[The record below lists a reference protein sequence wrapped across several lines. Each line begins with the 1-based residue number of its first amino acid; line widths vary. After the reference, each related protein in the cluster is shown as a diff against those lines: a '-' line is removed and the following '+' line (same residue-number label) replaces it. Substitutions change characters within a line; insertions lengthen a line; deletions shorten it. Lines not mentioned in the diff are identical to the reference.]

1 MTRLRQMRRFCSR
14 MPLPWWIVAWTVI
27 LVVAAGAAWVACP
40 AWLTGG
46 ESASTTLRNLGL
58 ILAAAIGLPLAIWR
72 STVAE
77 RQADATRRQSDTA
90 VQMLLNDRFQ
100 KGAEMLGNADI
111 GSVRIGGIHAL
122 ARLAREYPASFH
134 MPVMQ
139 LFSAFVVDRTREDAV
154 ERVEPPDDS
163 EMLGDEED
171 REPDAGD
178 AENDEEETGR
188 ENAAWFESA
197 SAEHYGPFF
206 VADRKV
212 GPVPELAKDIEA
224 VMALIAQRSE
234 AQIALESEEAFRMNL
249 ADACLPGLIFHGAN
263 FSNFDFTMAD
273 LRRVR
278 GWQACLANAVL
289 PGADLSA
296 ANMPGAN
303 FRGADMRRVNLSA
316 ARLIGTDLRDANLGL
331 VDRVGQN
338 LWKGSLFPSRL
349 VGVQL
354 EGADLRGAELG
365 GADMRGASM
374 GGAKLDAAHLGGAN
388 LSGADLRAAS
398 LKDAKLGGVDLS
410 NANLGGAGADL
421 NGAELTKA
429 NLAGAN
435 LGNADLTDANLV
447 DAILSGTDF
456 SHDWMRGSA
465 SPARGLTQRQLDQ
478 AKAGP
483 ASPPILDGVMDS
495 ETSEPLVWNGD
506 VV

>member
-1 MTRLRQMRRFCSR
+1 MIRLGQMRRFCSR
-14 MPLPWWIVAWTVI
+14 IPLPWWIAAWTV
-27 LVVAAGAAWVACP
+27 VAIVATGVAWVACP

-58 ILAAAIGLPLAIWR
+58 FLAAAIGLPFALWR
-72 STVAE
+72 GTVAE
-77 RQADATRRQSDTA
+77 RQAEATRRQSDTA

-122 ARLAREYPASFH
+122 ARLAREYPDSFH
-134 MPVMQ
+134 VPVMQ
-139 LFSAFVVDRTREDAV
+139 LFSAFVVDRTT
-154 ERVEPPDDS
+154 RVAEQRVGPP
-163 EMLGDEED
+163 ENLETPKEEEQH
-171 REPDAGD
+171 EPDAGHT
-178 AENDEEETGR
+178 EEDEDEADRGDPR
-188 ENAAWFESA
+188 WFESA
-197 SAEHYGPFF
+197 PAEHLGPFF

-224 VMALIAQRSE
+224 VMSQIAQRSD

-249 ADACLPGLIFHGAN
+249 ADVCLPGLVFHGAN

-278 GWQACLANAVL
+278 GWQACLAKAVL
-289 PGADLSA
+289 SGADLSA
-296 ANMPGAN
+296 ANMHGAD

-316 ARLIGTDLRDANLGL
+316 ARLIGADLRDANLGL

-365 GADMRGASM
+365 GADMRGASL
-374 GGAKLDAAHLGGAN
+374 GGAKFDTAHLGGAN

-398 LKDAKLGGVDLS
+398 LREAQLGGADLS

-421 NGAELTKA
+421 YGAELTSA

-435 LGNADLTDANLV
+435 LGSADLTAANLT
-447 DAILSGTDF
+447 DATLSSADF
-456 SHDWMRGSA
+456 SHDWMSGSA
-465 SPARGLTQRQLDQ
+465 SPARGLTQSQLDQ
-478 AKAGP
+478 AKADS
-483 ASPPILDGVMDS
+483 ASPPILDGVIDP
-495 ETSEPLVWNGD
+495 ETSKPLVWNGR